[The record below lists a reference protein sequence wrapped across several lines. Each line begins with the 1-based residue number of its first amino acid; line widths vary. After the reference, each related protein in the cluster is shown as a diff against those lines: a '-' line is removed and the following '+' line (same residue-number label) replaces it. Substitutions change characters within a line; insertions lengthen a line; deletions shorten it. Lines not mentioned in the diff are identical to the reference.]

1 MSDSI
6 DSKTIAAGA
15 ESPQRTP
22 DEPPSARSSLNL
34 AAKLREALLNTRI
47 ITAAGR
53 LTPRAG
59 VAVGALLLALLVFLH
74 VNAQD
79 SGVKR
84 HADVLAQLAAVK
96 LIDARWDVAVLR
108 SRSDP
113 RAPSEGVVQSRDL
126 TRTQRALDA
135 ALAQAR
141 SSVLR
146 SSIAGLKNAYAEKA
160 QLITRFLQASADSR
174 QALDAAMRADATVSG
189 LVRGAWRD
197 FPQRERLVAAENL
210 VARVLAE
217 AQQYHHAPN
226 AAHRTALESAAA
238 DLPRAHSLPSAV
250 EAGLTRLESDVHQV
264 LLLKPLEQML
274 GERLTVLDT
283 GARADDLAET
293 FQRDLADATARRSG
307 YQTTLVLYSALL
319 LILAVYVGL
328 RAYRRYRELEVLYSE
343 QTEALAALEE
353 QVRPEGDAE
362 SSPSTEDAAKP
373 SANVTF
379 IRRPGPSL

>member
-1 MSDSI
+1 MSD
-6 DSKTIAAGA
+6 
-15 ESPQRTP
+15 TP
-22 DEPPSARSSLNL
+22 DSDEREPPHPTTDEPAARASLKPL
-34 AAKLREALLNTRI
+34 GKLRRLLLSAGIVTE
-47 ITAAGR
+47 TAR
-53 LTPRAG
+53 LTPRAS
-59 VAVGALLLALLVFLH
+59 VAGGAALIALLAFLH

-79 SGVKR
+79 SGVRR
-84 HADVLAQLAAVK
+84 HSEVVAQLAAVK

-108 SRSDP
+108 ARSDP
-113 RAPSEGVVQSRDL
+113 RAPSEGVVQHRDV
-126 TRTQRALDA
+126 TRIQRALDA
-135 ALAQAR
+135 ALAQAK

-174 QALDAAMRADATVSG
+174 QALAAAMRADAAVSG
-189 LVRGAWRD
+189 LVRSAWRD

-226 AAHRTALESAAA
+226 SAHRSALESAAA
-238 DLPRAHSLPSAV
+238 DLPRAHSLPAAV

-293 FQRDLADATARRSG
+293 FQRDLAGAAARRSG
-307 YQTTLVLYSALL
+307 YQTALLVYSALL
-319 LILAVYVGL
+319 LILAAYVARRG
-328 RAYRRYRELEVLYSE
+328 YRRYRELEALCAA
-343 QTEALAALEE
+343 QAEALEA
-353 QVRPEGDAE
+353 QVREQDTGVPAPQNGDE
-362 SSPSTEDAAKP
+362 P
-373 SANVTF
+373 SANITF
-379 IRRPGPSL
+379 IRRPGSSL